1 MKRAHTM
8 KSHKSMA
15 GTSRFATG
23 FKMRL
28 PIAIFLALTA
38 TSASAAN
45 LCATTS
51 AQLQAHLNTAA
62 SNFEADVIKIE
73 RGVYLPANDAGFKAN
88 IIDGKHL
95 SVLGGFDRGPGNTLC
110 GIQTHGAGGTIL
122 DGAPGTGANNRR
134 LLNIHF
140 QGVSAAGILLYNLTF
155 MHGKGTDTEP
165 VIQVDGDSA
174 WGGDID
180 LRNISMRENEMD
192 KSLARFAGAGRIF
205 LVGSEFVSNSGV
217 TPSAYVLDIA
227 TNGAAVA
234 DASIYFNNNT
244 IAENDV
250 PDSNAAMLV
259 GITSTRDVRVANS
272 IVVGNNG
279 KDLFF
284 DGPHLYMSNSVARS
298 HFLTGGSSSLT
309 ETNPY
314 FILPTFV
321 SATDFHLLAPSAFI
335 DGGRDDALGGVG
347 DVDVAGDPRIV
358 GIVDVGAYES
368 QDQSTDVIFRDDFEI
383 HPENPLRN

>member
-1 MKRAHTM
+1 
-8 KSHKSMA
+8 MA
-15 GTSRFATG
+15 GTSRVATG

-28 PIAIFLALTA
+28 PIAIFLALMA
-38 TSASAAN
+38 TSASAADF
-45 LCATTS
+45 CATTS

-62 SNFEADVIKIE
+62 SNFEADVIRVE
-73 RGVYLPANDAGFKAN
+73 RGIYLPANDAGFSAN
-88 IIDGKHL
+88 IIDGKYL
-95 SVLGGFDRGPGNTLC
+95 SVLGGFDRGPGNAFC

-122 DGAPGTGANNRR
+122 DGVTGTGANNRR
-134 LLNIHF
+134 LLKIHS

-165 VIQVDGDSA
+165 VIQIDGDSA

-205 LVGSEFVSNSGV
+205 LVGSEFVNNSGV

-227 TNGAAVA
+227 TNGAPVA
-234 DASIYFNNNT
+234 SAAIYFNNNT

-284 DGPHLYMSNSVARS
+284 NGPHLYMSNSVARS
-298 HFLTGGSSSLT
+298 HFIATGSLLT

-335 DGGRDDALGGVG
+335 DGGIDGALGGVG

-383 HPENPLRN
+383 HPSNPLRN